1 MADVLNLNSHEMYMF
16 PVAFLP
22 VAYFSPLRSLDS
34 RDLTNCVKTNKSWL
48 GGAQV
53 GAEIRI
59 AFLFAQ
65 KWVKL
70 DNFKPFRKFTSKPIS
85 SSFHYFYH
93 RPLSP
98 FNPFTL
104 SPLFSFTFILF
115 HTLSLKLE
123 LIYMINFVTFLK

>member
-1 MADVLNLNSHEMYMF
+1 MKYMKYIF

-53 GAEIRI
+53 GGEIRI

-104 SPLFSFTFILF
+104 SPLFSFNFILF

>member
-1 MADVLNLNSHEMYMF
+1 MKYIF

-93 RPLSP
+93 KPLSP
-98 FNPFTL
+98 FN
-104 SPLFSFTFILF
+104 SFTHF
-115 HTLSLKLE
+115 H
-123 LIYMINFVTFLK
+123 INMINLVTFLKL

>member
-1 MADVLNLNSHEMYMF
+1 MKYMKYIF

-22 VAYFSPLRSLDS
+22 VAYFSPLPSLDS

-53 GAEIRI
+53 GGEIRI

-70 DNFKPFRKFTSKPIS
+70 DNFKPFCKFTSNPIS
-85 SSFHYFYH
+85 TSFH
-93 RPLSP
+93 
-98 FNPFTL
+98 
-104 SPLFSFTFILF
+104 FS
-115 HTLSLKLE
+115 
-123 LIYMINFVTFLK
+123 Y